1 MTYLKRYK
9 DVLIPQK
16 VVYFL
21 VLLSVLILALLA
33 IFLLPSSYL
42 PSGLLAILRLLV
54 PLLMLKR
61 PLLGIIAS
69 IFMDAIDHESITLLG
84 RALEP
89 NSPMNYVF
97 YQQQDKVLD
106 SYMCAIAAY
115 TSLSWKEPLA
125 QKTSVALFFYR
136 FIGVIIFLIT
146 QFRPIFVLFPNVIEL
161 FYLYYVYMLSKN
173 PNYTIGSK
181 KKLLIILIVLSA
193 IKLTQEYTVH
203 VLDSKPIVY
212 IRYSVLKAPW

>member
-1 MTYLKRYK
+1 MTYQSYK
-9 DVLIPQK
+9 DILIPQK
-16 VVYFL
+16 VVY
-21 VLLSVLILALLA
+21 VLALFSVFVLALLT
-33 IFLLPSSYL
+33 IFQLPASYL
-42 PSGLLAILRLLV
+42 AYGLPAAARILV

-61 PLLGIIAS
+61 PLFGIIAS
-69 IFMDAIDHESITLLG
+69 IFMDAIDHESITLVV
-84 RALEP
+84 RAMEP
-89 NSPMNYVF
+89 NSHMDYLF

-125 QKTSVALFFYR
+125 RKTSVALFFYR
-136 FIGVIIFLIT
+136 LIGVIIFMVT

-161 FYLYYVYMLSKN
+161 FYLYYAYMLYKT
-173 PNYTIGSK
+173 PDYTIGSK
-181 KKLLIILIVLSA
+181 KKLLIILIVLST

-212 IRYSVLKAPW
+212 IRYNVLKAPW